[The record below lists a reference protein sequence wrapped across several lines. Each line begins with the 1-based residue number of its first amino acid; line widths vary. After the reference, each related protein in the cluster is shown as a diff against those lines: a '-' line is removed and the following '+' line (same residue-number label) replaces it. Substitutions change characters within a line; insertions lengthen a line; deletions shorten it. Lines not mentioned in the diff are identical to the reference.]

1 MPLCY
6 QKQSLQ
12 SLDTTKGKGGGPTLT
27 EMNEKRNNRNIAGV
41 ARKVQDLVDFGVA
54 PEADETRKRSDF
66 NNKSTDRPE
75 FRKKQKLDNDL
86 KIFEN

>member
-1 MPLCY
+1 
-6 QKQSLQ
+6 
-12 SLDTTKGKGGGPTLT
+12 
-27 EMNEKRNNRNIAGV
+27 MNEKRNNRNIAGV

>member
-1 MPLCY
+1 
-6 QKQSLQ
+6 
-12 SLDTTKGKGGGPTLT
+12 
-27 EMNEKRNNRNIAGV
+27 MNEKRNNRNIAGV
-41 ARKVQDLVDFGVA
+41 ARKVQDLVDFSVA